1 MHRQTKSD
9 EFSEMC
15 DTFWDLTPKL
25 TQPTVLDP
33 PLNVGYWFPNS
44 YAMFIAAAR
53 CCFPDIIKNL
63 QFDGD
68 ENDLYQGE

>member
-1 MHRQTKSD
+1 MSFQNCARL
-9 EFSEMC
+9 FVIPP
-15 DTFWDLTPKL
+15 PKL

-33 PLNVGYWFPNS
+33 PLNVGNWFPNS
-44 YAMFIAAAR
+44 YANFIAAAR